1 MHGHDDGGGFGGRGR
16 HSVIS
21 PTTLDQAVTSGIITE
36 AQRQQLLALEK
47 AADLPQ
53 DDEKLRFITGF
64 GDIFVAIGLVLFLG
78 ALGYFLS
85 QWTVATMG
93 AGLAA
98 VCWGL
103 AEFFTRKRRMA
114 LPSLL
119 LLVGFVG
126 SILVAVSFSL
136 ALLQGDKLP
145 LEWHFALGG
154 LIAAVAAWAHYR
166 RFKTPISPAAGCGAL
181 TGMLVTLVYAVAPES
196 APVFIP
202 FLLLIAGIIA
212 FTLALRLDFQDPR
225 RETRRTDIAFWLHLL
240 AAPLIVHPTMFWIGA
255 LSSGRNP
262 ALTLG
267 LFFVL
272 ALVALA
278 ADRRAILVSG
288 LLYAGV
294 AISYLGET
302 RGLSSDTPIALAL
315 LLLGALILGLS
326 AGWQA
331 IRGTLLMV
339 LPSFFKNFLPNKN

>member
-1 MHGHDDGGGFGGRGR
+1 M
-16 HSVIS
+16 IS
-21 PTTLDQAVTSGIITE
+21 YETLTQAIARGIITAE
-36 AQRQQLLALEK
+36 QANQIQALTSTD
-47 AADLPQ
+47 APPQ

-85 QWTVATMG
+85 HWTVAAVG
-93 AGLAA
+93 AGLAVA
-98 VCWGL
+98 CWGL

-126 SILVAVSFSL
+126 SILVAVSFGL
-136 ALLQGDKLP
+136 ALLQSDTSP
-145 LEWHFALGG
+145 LEWHFAVGG
-154 LIAAVAAWAHYR
+154 LIAAVAAWGHYR

-181 TGMLVTLVYAVAPES
+181 TGMLVTLVYSAAPDA
-196 APVFIP
+196 APVVIP

-255 LSSGRNP
+255 LSSGSNP
-262 ALTLG
+262 VLTLG
-267 LFFVL
+267 LFCVL
-272 ALVALA
+272 ALIALA

-294 AISYLGET
+294 AISYLGQT
-302 RGLSSDTPIALAL
+302 RGLSADTPIALAL
-315 LLLGALILGLS
+315 LLLGALILALS
-326 AGWQA
+326 AGWRA
-331 IRGTLLMV
+331 IRRTLLALLPAPLRRV
-339 LPSFFKNFLPNKN
+339 LPQVN

>member
-1 MHGHDDGGGFGGRGR
+1 M
-16 HSVIS
+16 IS
-21 PTTLDQAVTSGIITE
+21 PSTLTQAIAAGIITD
-36 AQRQQLLALEK
+36 AQHQQLLALEK
-47 AADLPQ
+47 TNVDVPQ

-78 ALGYFLS
+78 AFSYFLFA
-85 QWTVATMG
+85 WTPAVMG
-93 AGLAA
+93 AGGA
-98 VCWGL
+98 VACWLL

-119 LLVGFVG
+119 LLAGFVG
-126 SILVAVSFSL
+126 NIVIAVSFTL
-136 ALLQGDKLP
+136 ALSQSDKSP

-154 LIAAVAAWAHYR
+154 LLAAVAAWVHYR
-166 RFKTPISPAAGCGAL
+166 RFKTPISPAAGSAAL
-181 TGMLVTLVYAVAPES
+181 IGMLVTLVYAVAPNS
-196 APVFIP
+196 APGVIP

-212 FTLALRLDFQDPR
+212 FTLALRLDFQDPA

-255 LSSGRNP
+255 LSSGSNP

-267 LFFVL
+267 LFFLL

-288 LLYAGV
+288 LLYAGA

-302 RGLSSDTPIALAL
+302 RGLSSDTPIALSL
-315 LLLGALILGLS
+315 LLLGALILALS
-326 AGWQA
+326 AGWRAIRRTVLTLLPARLRRVLPQA
-331 IRGTLLMV
+331 I
-339 LPSFFKNFLPNKN
+339 

>member
-1 MHGHDDGGGFGGRGR
+1 M
-16 HSVIS
+16 IS
-21 PTTLDQAVTSGIITE
+21 DHTLTQAVSQNIITADQAERLRRLSLTDAPPE
-36 AQRQQLLALEK
+36 APE
-47 AADLPQ
+47 DP
-53 DDEKLRFITGF
+53 EKLRFITGF

-85 QWTVATMG
+85 QWTVAAMG
-93 AGLAA
+93 AGLA
-98 VCWGL
+98 VTCWGL

-126 SILVAVSFSL
+126 SILITVSFSL

-145 LEWHFALGG
+145 LEWHFAVGG

-181 TGMLVTLVYAVAPES
+181 TGMLVTLVYAAVPDT
-196 APVFIP
+196 APVVIP

-212 FTLALRLDFQDPR
+212 FTLALRLDYQDPR

-255 LSSGRNP
+255 LSNGNNP
-262 ALTLG
+262 VLTLG

-302 RGLSSDTPIALAL
+302 RGLSSDAPIALAL
-315 LLLGALILGLS
+315 LLLGALILALS
-326 AGWQA
+326 AGWRV
-331 IRGTLLMV
+331 IRQTLLMALPTAIRRV
-339 LPSFFKNFLPNKN
+339 LPQAT